1 MEPISNLYLEG
12 PCGLESDFRF
22 FRGADG
28 RPYRILAL
36 HCLQTYA
43 FSPLMYGV
51 PTRKV
56 NEEALHAIRERCA
69 KLGPAPNDSHPVHFE
84 KPPLILME
92 HPDPELEKIGER
104 LPKYFVVV
112 DVESNGIAEDD
123 DCDFSSLR
131 CVYFFDRFAPVT
143 LMEEIERRTVAL
155 PWEELAR
162 AWSP

>member
-1 MEPISNLYLEG
+1 M
-12 PCGLESDFRF
+12 
-22 FRGADG
+22 
-28 RPYRILAL
+28 
-36 HCLQTYA
+36 
-43 FSPLMYGV
+43 V
-51 PTRKV
+51 
-56 NEEALHAIRERCA
+56 
-69 KLGPAPNDSHPVHFE
+69 
-84 KPPLILME
+84 
-92 HPDPELEKIGER
+92 HPDPELEKTGER

-112 DVESNGIAEDD
+112 DVESNGIAADD